1 MNLEHLLMK
10 TRDAAHN
17 GGINAMS
24 TGEALAAALVL
35 NRPDWLAE
43 MGYTIAEAIDRI
55 DADTIQLIPVAARM
69 MASATGVIAE
79 ARASARD
86 EVTMDDLGRG
96 NEQVDVSA
104 KLISYGNAPGYRD
117 VSLVFDLNR
126 LGSEKTYRVAMRV
139 STEDSLSILHH
150 IIDVNRVA
158 WDGGKPIDGKDEKRP
173 RWLERL
179 YPTAAS

>member
-10 TRDAAHN
+10 TRDAHN

-35 NRPDWLAE
+35 NRPDWLAG
-43 MGYTIAEAIDRI
+43 MDYTIAEAIDRI

-79 ARASARD
+79 AQASARD
-86 EVTMDDLGRG
+86 EATMDDLGRG
-96 NEQVDVSA
+96 DELVDVSA

-117 VSLVFDLNR
+117 VSLVFDLSR

-139 STEDSLSILHH
+139 NTEDSLSILHH

-158 WDGGKPIDGKDEKRP
+158 WDGI
-173 RWLERL
+173 RL
-179 YPTAAS
+179 GNPFLCGRS